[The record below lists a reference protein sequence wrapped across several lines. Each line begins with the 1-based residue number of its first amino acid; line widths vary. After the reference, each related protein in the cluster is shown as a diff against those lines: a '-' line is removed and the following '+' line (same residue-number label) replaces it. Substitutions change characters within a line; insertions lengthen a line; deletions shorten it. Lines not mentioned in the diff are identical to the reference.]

1 MSQRKIMKTFIALKK
16 RKKNMYSIMKTLLI
30 LGFHSCDE
38 TAMLV
43 YKTMAMAQVLHNNRI
58 KFPTDIFALVL
69 YSNMAAVISR
79 ENRE

>member
-1 MSQRKIMKTFIALKK
+1 MHVSKKDYENFNRWKKEKKT
-16 RKKNMYSIMKTLLI
+16 YSIMETLLI

-58 KFPTDIFALVL
+58 KFPKDIFALVL
-69 YSNMAAVISR
+69 YTNMAAVISR
-79 ENRE
+79 ENGE